1 MANVNEVELLSA
13 LRSNIRG
20 PVLAPGDAQYD
31 TVRKP
36 WNIGI
41 DQNPCAVVQPSADS
55 VADDVSAT
63 IRAASAGGFQV
74 AVQGT
79 GHGATGLVDSRTV
92 LISMSHLRNVAL
104 TGDSA
109 TVAPGARWVDVVDVA
124 AEQGLAGLA
133 GSSVDVG
140 VVGYSLG
147 GGLGWLARQY
157 GLAVNSV
164 RGAQIVTADG
174 NIHRVDAA
182 TEPELFWG
190 LRGGAANIGIVTALD
205 IALFPVSR
213 LHAGAL
219 TWPAEKSGDVF
230 AAYVDWC
237 RDLPDA
243 VTPTAMLVTSP
254 SGPFAYIGLCSTLSA
269 DETRDVVSPLRAL
282 GPTLSDSL
290 RERGPAELAD
300 IHGDPLAPTASV
312 SDARL
317 VSDVPAGTARTLA
330 RYAPGPDSALAMLE
344 MRCLGGALA
353 RSDPEHGALERL
365 EGDFLLFTLGIAD
378 VTGTRA
384 AIDAAIDDVLEAMA
398 PFESGRSA
406 LNFVDRP
413 VSGQSEFTPAAYQRL
428 QKLRSRV
435 DPAGTLRAN
444 HPITQP
450 SPG

>member
-1 MANVNEVELLSA
+1 MADIDGTKLLSS
-13 LRSNIRG
+13 LRSSVQGSVI
-20 PVLAPGDAQYD
+20 APGEAQYD
-31 TVRKP
+31 IVRMP
-36 WNIGI
+36 WNTGI
-41 DQNPCAVVQPSADS
+41 DQTPYAVVQPSSDS
-55 VADDVSAT
+55 VAEDVSAT
-63 IRAASAGGFQV
+63 IRAVSMAGFQV
-74 AVQGT
+74 AVQST

-92 LISMSHLRNVAL
+92 LISMSHLRNVQVIDD
-104 TGDSA
+104 GA
-109 TVAPGARWVDVVDVA
+109 TVAPGARWIDVVGVA

-133 GSSVDVG
+133 GSSTDVG

-157 GLAVNSV
+157 GLSANSV
-164 RGAQIVTADG
+164 RSAQIVTANG
-174 NIHRVDAA
+174 SVRRVDS
-182 TEPELFWG
+182 TNDSELFWG
-190 LRGGAANIGIVTALD
+190 LRGGAANFGIVTSMD
-205 IALFPVSR
+205 IRLYSVPR

-219 TWPAEKSGDVF
+219 TWPAEKSADVF

-243 VTPTAMLVTSP
+243 VTPTAMLLSGP

-269 DETRDVVSPLRAL
+269 DDTQDIVAPLRAL
-282 GPTLSDSL
+282 GNTLSDSL
-290 RERGPAELAD
+290 RERGPAELGD

-330 RYAPGPDSALAMLE
+330 RYAPGPHSGLAMLE

-353 RSDPEHGALERL
+353 RSNPEHGALDRL
-365 EGDFLLFTLGIAD
+365 EGDFLLFTLGISG

-384 AIDAAIDDVLEAMA
+384 SIDAAIDDVLAAMA

-413 VSGQSEFTPAAYQRL
+413 VSGQAEFTPAAYQRL
-428 QKLRSRV
+428 QRLRALV

-444 HPITQP
+444 HPI
-450 SPG
+450 S